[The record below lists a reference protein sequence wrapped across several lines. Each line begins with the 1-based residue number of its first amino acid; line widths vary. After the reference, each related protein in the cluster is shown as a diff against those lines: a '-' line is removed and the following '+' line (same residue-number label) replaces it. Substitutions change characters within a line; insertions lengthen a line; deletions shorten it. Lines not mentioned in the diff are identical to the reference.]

1 MITLLNIL
9 NYKIPIWV
17 SLLLACGLV
26 FYVTRP
32 PKVVTEYAFSNR
44 WEPPKPR
51 LDLPPT
57 KLIIYKPYPVGK
69 TRIDTIRVPK
79 TIDRYYL
86 LQSDN
91 VYRIPKGLR
100 LDVYDVDDQR
110 YNSWEFTIPAPNL
123 RANLGIEAG
132 SNVFNYEPFIGL
144 YAQVSYKRL
153 DVFGNARLLQDDY
166 SITAGLRY
174 NLVNFSR

>member
-1 MITLLNIL
+1 
-9 NYKIPIWV
+9 
-17 SLLLACGLV
+17 LV

-57 KLIIYKPYPVGK
+57 KLIIYKPYPVEK
-69 TRIDTIRVPK
+69 TRVDTIRVPQN
-79 TIDRYYL
+79 IDRYYL
-86 LQSDN
+86 IESN
-91 VYRIPKGLR
+91 RISRIPQGLR
-100 LDVYDVDDQR
+100 LDVYNVGDQR
-110 YNSWEFTIPAPNL
+110 YDSWEFAIPAPNL
-123 RANLGIEAG
+123 RAIMGFEVG
-132 SNVFNYEPFIGL
+132 SDVFDYRPFVGMH
-144 YAQVSYKRL
+144 AQVSYKKL

-166 SITAGLRY
+166 SVTAGLRY